1 MEKIKN
7 EQGNPNSGSMLGQKT
22 GSALDKKTNE
32 DFNEQHP
39 DHDNSGLKNTNTQN
53 PDGKN
58 TGNDYKQ
65 TSDMKMTATKIENK
79 EATKTY
85 TCSMH
90 PEVISDKPGKCPKC
104 GMELIEKK

>member
-1 MEKIKN
+1 MGKTKN
-7 EQGNPNSGSMLGQKT
+7 EKGNHDSDNMP
-22 GSALDKKTNE
+22 LDKKSNE

-39 DHDNSGLKNTNTQN
+39 DHDENGLLNANAI
-53 PDGKN
+53 
-58 TGNDYKQ
+58 GNDMDAGSYNKQ
-65 TSDMKMTATKIENK
+65 TSDMKTTETKIENK
-79 EATKTY
+79 EAAKTY